1 MITLIIVDCQNDFIT
16 GTLTVKGAKNSVE
29 EIKKFIKS
37 HYKEIEKII
46 FTVDWHPYNHSSF
59 KKYGGQWPH
68 HCVQYTPGACI
79 EPKLLKYVQSFEIDY
94 EVSTKGEIEEVEQYG
109 AFSEIEYVEDSDL
122 SSRYYYFDSLVTA
135 NADTT
140 FVVCGIAGDYCVK
153 ETIQNMINEGITP
166 KVFCPGI
173 VSIDGG
179 KTFSDFVKENK
190 LEKIV

>member
-16 GTLTVKGAKNSVE
+16 GTMSVKGARNAVD
-29 EIKKFIKS
+29 EIKKFIKN
-37 HYKEIEKII
+37 HRKEIVKII
-46 FTVDWHPYNHSSF
+46 FTVDWHPCNHTSF
-59 KKYGGQWPH
+59 KKNGGLWPS

-79 EPKLLKYVQSFEIDY
+79 EPKLLKFVQSLNIDY
-94 EVSTKGEIEEVEQYG
+94 EVSKKGEVEEVEQYG
-109 AFSEIEYVEDSDL
+109 AFDEIEFVTDEL
-122 SSRYYYFDSLVTA
+122 GQRYYFDSLATA
-135 NADTT
+135 DANTD

-153 ETIQNMINEGITP
+153 STIENLIKGDIVP

-179 KTFSDFVKENK
+179 KVFSEFVKENK

>member
-1 MITLIIVDCQNDFIT
+1 MVTLIIVDCQNDFIT
-16 GTLTVKGAKNSVE
+16 GTMSVKGAKNAVD
-29 EIKKFIKS
+29 EIKKFIKN
-37 HYKEIEKII
+37 HRKEIAKII

-59 KKYGGQWPH
+59 KKYGGLWPH

-79 EPKLLKYVQSFEIDY
+79 EPKLLKFVQSYEINYD
-94 EVSTKGEIEEVEQYG
+94 VIQKGTIEEIEEYG
-109 AFSEIEYVEDSDL
+109 AFSDIQFSSDNFGTRVYLDIAEANPDSD
-122 SSRYYYFDSLVTA
+122 
-135 NADTT
+135 

-153 ETIQNMINEGITP
+153 ATIQNMLDGGLTP

-179 KTFSDFVKENK
+179 KVFSNFIKENS

>member
-16 GTLTVKGAKNSVE
+16 GTLAVKGAKNSVE
-29 EIKKFIKS
+29 EIKKFIKNHS
-37 HYKEIEKII
+37 KEIEKII

-59 KKYGGQWPH
+59 KKYGGLWPH

-79 EPKLLKYVQSFEIDY
+79 EPKLLKFVQSYEINYD
-94 EVSTKGEIEEVEQYG
+94 VIQKGTIEEIEEYG
-109 AFSEIEYVEDSDL
+109 AFSDIQFSSDNFGTRVYLDIAEANPDSD
-122 SSRYYYFDSLVTA
+122 
-135 NADTT
+135 

-153 ETIQNMINEGITP
+153 ATIQNMLDGGLTP
-166 KVFCPGI
+166 KVFCPAI

-179 KTFSDFVKENK
+179 KVFSNFNKENS

>member
-1 MITLIIVDCQNDFIT
+1 MITLIIVDSQNDFIT
-16 GTLTVKGAKNSVE
+16 GTMSVKGAKNSVE
-29 EIKKFIKS
+29 EIKKFIKNHS
-37 HYKEIEKII
+37 KEIEKII

-59 KKYGGQWPH
+59 KKYGGLWPH

-79 EPKLLKYVQSFEIDY
+79 EPKLLKFVQSYEINYD
-94 EVSTKGEIEEVEQYG
+94 VIQKGTIEEVEEYG
-109 AFSEIEYVEDSDL
+109 AFSDIQFSSDNFGTRVYLDIAEANPDSD
-122 SSRYYYFDSLVTA
+122 
-135 NADTT
+135 

-153 ETIQNMINEGITP
+153 ATIQNMLDGGLTP

-179 KTFSDFVKENK
+179 KTFSNFIKENN